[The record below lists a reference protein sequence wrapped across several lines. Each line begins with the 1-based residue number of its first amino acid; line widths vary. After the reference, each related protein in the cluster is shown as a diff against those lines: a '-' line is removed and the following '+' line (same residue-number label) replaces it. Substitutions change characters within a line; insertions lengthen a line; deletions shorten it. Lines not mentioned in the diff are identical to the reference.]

1 MTEAAL
7 ARMRRQEEVEFAE
20 IDQMLMPE
28 MPVVNEG
35 TWVGALEPN
44 NAAWETNLVQQARR

>member
-44 NAAWETNLVQQARR
+44 NAAWETNFVQQARR